1 VLSVGCQPHIP
12 HISRTPP
19 SSPLTLKMRAQRRSE
34 HTRDEPIANARTTR
48 TRVRCIGCAAL
59 RTHYFQSLRLP
70 RRRLL
75 LLLLSTDAS
84 SASTAVPMLL
94 AVAAAATGFLSCCA
108 RLLLLTATLGAVTP
122 NIARATLTAD
132 GIFFVR

>member
-1 VLSVGCQPHIP
+1 
-12 HISRTPP
+12 
-19 SSPLTLKMRAQRRSE
+19 
-34 HTRDEPIANARTTR
+34 
-48 TRVRCIGCAAL
+48 VRCIGCAAL
-59 RTHYFQSLRLP
+59 RAHYFQSLRLP

-108 RLLLLTATLGAVTP
+108 RLLLLLLTATLGAVTP

-132 GIFFVR
+132 GIFFVRWCCSMRSAKSATLPPTSTNIVRHLSSLDTSACRRACRA